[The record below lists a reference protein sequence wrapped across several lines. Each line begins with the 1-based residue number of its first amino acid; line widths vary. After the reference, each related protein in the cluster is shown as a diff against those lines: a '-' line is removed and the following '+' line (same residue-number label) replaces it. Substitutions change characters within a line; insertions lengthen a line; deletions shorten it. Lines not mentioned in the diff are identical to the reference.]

1 MAPDYEADGVRLYRG
16 DSLAVLPTLAAG
28 SVDAV
33 VTDPPAG
40 IAMMGEKWDTFGVR
54 PPGRSEYESHDRNG
68 FVQDGRGLTV
78 AQSAK
83 AREAFI
89 AFLAGAMKECL
100 RVLKPGGY
108 ALVWA
113 LPRTSHWTGTAVEDA
128 GFEVRDRISHLF
140 GQGFPKGKGCLK
152 PACEDWWLARK
163 PGPRVLPL
171 NVEECRVGTGADKG
185 EWPVTARAVHQSAY
199 NASRDGSRAAPAV
212 TDRTTGRYP
221 ANVVLQHHETCRQV
235 GVKRVKGSNV
245 PGPGR
250 TDGPKPGSVYGTMG
264 DSATFHYGDADGME
278 TVEAWECHPTL
289 CPVALLD
296 AQAGERKGDNPGR
309 KPRLKRAEKVGWS
322 GNAAQDVT
330 TAGFTDS
337 GGPSRFLYVA
347 KASRRDRGEGNR
359 HPCVKS
365 QTLMRWLVSLVS
377 FPGDT
382 VLDPFM
388 GSGTTG
394 LACLQTG
401 RNFVGVE
408 LDPGYHEIAR
418 KRLAGAHGPLFAP
431 REVTA

>member
-1 MAPDYEADGVRLYRG
+1 MTPDYEADGVRLYRG
-16 DSLAVLPTLAAG
+16 DCQAVLPTLAAG

-33 VTDPPAG
+33 VTDPPYNLNFMSLA
-40 IAMMGEKWDTFGVR
+40 WDGGGVAFR
-54 PPGRSEYESHDRNG
+54 PA
-68 FVQDGRGLTV
+68 TW
-78 AQSAK
+78 
-83 AREAFI
+83 EAV
-89 AFLAGAMKECL
+89 L
-100 RVLKPGGY
+100 RVAKPGGY
-108 ALVWA
+108 LLAFGGT
-113 LPRTSHWTGTAVEDA
+113 RTWHRLACAVEDA
-128 GFEVRDRISHLF
+128 GWTLTDTIMWIH
-140 GQGFPKGKGCLK
+140 GQGWPKGRGCLK
-152 PACEDWWLARK
+152 PAWEPVLLARK

-185 EWPVTARAVHQSAY
+185 EWPATGRAVHQSAY

-212 TDRTTGRYP
+212 TDRTAGRWP

-296 AQAGERKGDNPGR
+296 AQAGERPTGHLR
-309 KPRLKRAEKVGWS
+309 KRAGDPVHDNWRQWEGRS
-322 GNAAQDVT
+322 DERFRT
-330 TAGFTDS
+330 TDYEHAGDS
-337 GGPSRFLYVA
+337 GGPSRFFYCS
-347 KASRRDRGEGNR
+347 KASKSDRGDGNR
-359 HPCVKS
+359 HPCVKP
-365 QTLMRWLVSLVS
+365 QTLMKWLVGLVS
-377 FPGDT
+377 FPGET

-394 LACLQTG
+394 LACLTTG

-408 LDPGYHEIAR
+408 LDPGYHEVAR